1 MTESATASRPWH
13 LQATIRRL
21 VLTAFVAGQTGL
33 ASWFL
38 LQVLPYHGG
47 NVVEWLIVAVFA
59 VLYLWIAFGF
69 WIAVYGFLLRLLGG
83 DRASLLKRHTPNE
96 LAATPLSK
104 TAIVMPLYHEPV
116 AGR

>member
-1 MTESATASRPWH
+1 MTESATASRSWH

-69 WIAVYGFLLRLLGG
+69 WIAV
-83 DRASLLKRHTPNE
+83 
-96 LAATPLSK
+96 
-104 TAIVMPLYHEPV
+104 
-116 AGR
+116 